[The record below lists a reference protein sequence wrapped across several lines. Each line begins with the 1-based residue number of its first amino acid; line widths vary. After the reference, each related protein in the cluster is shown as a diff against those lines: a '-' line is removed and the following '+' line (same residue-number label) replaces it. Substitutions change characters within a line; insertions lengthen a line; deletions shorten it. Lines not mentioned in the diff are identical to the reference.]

1 MESIGFLTNDILNCI
16 ASEGIKLPK
25 TLTASGGGAK
35 STLLQFI
42 ADVTGIIIN
51 RSLLKDKTAI
61 GVYRLLSGDGL
72 TQMSEESNQKV
83 YYPKNIVGLN
93 IKKEIWRKNIKKLL
107 GPELF

>member
-1 MESIGFLTNDILNCI
+1 M
-16 ASEGIKLPK
+16 
-25 TLTASGGGAK
+25 TASGGGAK

-42 ADVTGIIIN
+42 ADVTGITIN

-61 GVYRLLSGDGL
+61 GVYRLVSGDGL
-72 TQMSEESNQKV
+72 TQILEESNQKT